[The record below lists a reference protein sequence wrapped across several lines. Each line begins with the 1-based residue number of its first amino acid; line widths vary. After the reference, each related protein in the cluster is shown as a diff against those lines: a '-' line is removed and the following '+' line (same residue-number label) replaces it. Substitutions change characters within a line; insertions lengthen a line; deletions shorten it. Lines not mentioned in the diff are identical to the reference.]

1 MNTPDDLP
9 AARPLLRRAA
19 IADMA
24 RALSLA
30 GAAQTGD
37 GLQSDVDRHA
47 PLLER
52 CVAEAEKVLHGSA
65 DAAARLWLLLREPID
80 TGPAI
85 PRSILHDVAGRAG
98 LTAPLSM
105 DGDVLLRLVAGV
117 VRAANTPA
125 ESELMLES
133 LGRLLQPLFHLD
145 VAAAAAGQARHGRG
159 ALLETFVSAHAA
171 PRWRAETVRPIDP
184 TVARDP
190 ARDPAAHVL
199 DTDRVPYD
207 LASWRDTVV
216 KPTIGDW
223 RSFWAC
229 PGGVHLAMSQIDRFG
244 PRFTITSIL
253 NAGACAGQTVTIR
266 GSNFGPSGR
275 VYFES
280 PDIRD
285 PAFALGAGDPAVLVG
300 VTPKRWTDTEV
311 EAVVPVWA
319 TAGELQL
326 YAFTRHVDRCAT
338 IDVHRLGNSVFFE
351 GGLANVYR
359 VSIRGVE
366 IDLTSAQP
374 TNLAPGDSVALAWHT
389 SGGPT
394 TRVKVQLMDG
404 ATELWARSNLP
415 GGFGGTVLTVPDPD
429 PKEPRS
435 ARLVFTVTSNCGVT
449 QPRVVPVW
457 LSVPPRL
464 TIAYIEVTQGVQ
476 GDLSDVL
483 AGRGMPTVALKD
495 TAVRVHMNCDRG
507 GWFSNKLGRI
517 TGALLVDGRR
527 LAPTNVRVMIP
538 PDRGFASLR
547 GLSDA
552 GVTNDTLNFT
562 IPAAWLT
569 PGTHQLGVTIVCD
582 DPSGKITLGQTITW
596 NWPAHAPIRVRALY
610 MALYG
615 SDGFMLDY
623 ARRALDYLPTPLT
636 DIGIAG
642 PRWYPHTYDLS
653 EDDGWND
660 LLDDLEDAWDD
671 ADEAS
676 GVRWLGIVPASER
689 FLGQTLAHQGISGT
703 PSIAVLAMGDR
714 PEVGAHELG
723 HSLGLHHI
731 DLPAG
736 VPKGPFDS
744 ADSGGMLRRPP
755 FDVRASK
762 AIPLPAGDL
771 MTYLEP
777 VRPGISTWMRLFL
790 NT

>member
-1 MNTPDDLP
+1 MNTPHDRSG
-9 AARPLLRRAA
+9 ARPLLKRAA
-19 IADMA
+19 IADMT

-30 GAAQTGD
+30 GATQA
-37 GLQSDVDRHA
+37 SDVLLADIDRHA
-47 PLLER
+47 SLLER
-52 CVAEAEKVLHGSA
+52 CVAEAEKVLFGSA

-80 TGPAI
+80 AGPAI
-85 PRSILHDVAGRAG
+85 PRSILHDLAGQAG
-98 LTAPLSM
+98 LTGPLSM
-105 DGDVLLRLVAGV
+105 DGDVLLRVVAGV
-117 VRAANTPA
+117 VRAANTPG

-133 LGRLLQPLFHLD
+133 LGRLLLPFFQLD
-145 VAAAAAGQARHGRG
+145 VAAVAAAQAQHGRG
-159 ALLETFVSAHAA
+159 ALLETFVSAHSA
-171 PRWRAETVRPIDP
+171 PRWRVEAQRSIDP
-184 TVARDP
+184 AVV
-190 ARDPAAHVL
+190 RDPAAHVL
-199 DTDRVPYD
+199 DLDRAEYD
-207 LASWRDTVV
+207 AASWRDTVV
-216 KPTIGDW
+216 KPAIGDW
-223 RSFWAC
+223 ASFWVC
-229 PGGVHLAMSQIDRFG
+229 PGGVRLAMSQIDRFG

-253 NAGACAGQTVTIR
+253 NAEACAGQTVTIR

-275 VYFES
+275 VYFQS

-285 PAFALGAGDPAVLVG
+285 PAFALGDGDPAVMIG
-300 VTPKRWTDTEV
+300 VTPKSWTNTEV
-311 EAVVPVWA
+311 EVVVPVWA
-319 TAGELQL
+319 TAGEVHLF
-326 YAFTRHVDRCAT
+326 AFTRHVDPCTT
-338 IDVHRLGNSVFFE
+338 IEVHRLGNSVFFQ

-366 IDLTSAQP
+366 IDLNSTQP
-374 TNLAPGDSVALAWHT
+374 TNLTPGDAVALAWHT

-404 ATELWARSNLP
+404 ATVLWERSNLP

-435 ARLVFTVTSNCGVT
+435 ATLVFTVTSACGVT
-449 QPRVVPVW
+449 RPRSIPVW

-464 TIAYIEVTQGVQ
+464 TITYIEVTQGVQ

-483 AGRGMPTVALKD
+483 AGRGMPTVAHKD

-507 GWFSNKLGRI
+507 GWFSNKLGKI

-527 LAPTNVRVMIP
+527 LAPTNVRVMVP
-538 PDRGFASLR
+538 PDRGFASIR

-552 GVTNDTLNFT
+552 GVTNDTVNFT

-569 PGTHQLGVTIVCD
+569 PGTHQLAVTIVCD
-582 DPSGKITLGQTITW
+582 DPSGKITLGQTIAW
-596 NWPAHAPIRVRALY
+596 NWPAHAPIRVRSLY

-615 SDGFMLDY
+615 SDEFLLDY

-636 DIGIAG
+636 DIGIAA
-642 PRWYPHTYDLS
+642 PRWYSHTYDLS
-653 EDDGWND
+653 DGDGWND

-689 FLGQTLAHQGISGT
+689 FIGRTLAHQGISGT

-714 PEVGAHELG
+714 PDVGAHELG

-731 DLPAG
+731 NLPAG
-736 VPKGPFDS
+736 VPKGPFDP

-771 MTYLEP
+771 MTYFEP